1 MRLNYP
7 YPGQDFYLVYKID
20 KVLDPEFI
28 NVRGQFRKLQSFVG
42 GGTQFGLPFTVSLAE
57 LMRVGVR

>member
-1 MRLNYP
+1 M
-7 YPGQDFYLVYKID
+7 VYKID